1 MGLKGEIIMTIH
13 YDGRVFRSTAPET
26 AGPDA
31 TGPTGH
37 YRQQDNLVW
46 AEFAGGR
53 VVRGSLVGTCRPD
66 GRIELA
72 YCQVLVGG
80 ETVSGRC
87 TSTPE
92 VLSDGRIRLREDWQR
107 YGPAAGTGVSYIEE
121 VAADHG

>member
-1 MGLKGEIIMTIH
+1 MTIDESTMTIN

-31 TGPTGH
+31 AGPTGH
-37 YRQQDNLVW
+37 YHQRDNLVW
-46 AEFAGGR
+46 AEFAGGK
-53 VVRGSLVGTCRPD
+53 VLRGSLVGTSGPD
-66 GRIELA
+66 GRIDLA

-92 VLSDGRIRLREDWQR
+92 LLPDGRIRLREHWQR
-107 YGPAAGTGVSYIEE
+107 YGPAEGTGVSYIEE
-121 VAADHG
+121 VTVHHG